1 MRLKNPVRYQVP
13 LQSKRGQLYERKP
26 RSISGEEVLVFQRL
40 SDTQRIDLESFSK
53 SSAHP
58 SSDHMLDTLKH
69 HWPEYLM
76 EAAGLGIFMVSAVV
90 FTAILEHPSSP
101 VRQAIADP
109 FLRRMLIGMAM
120 GFTAICIIY
129 SPWGKQSGAHINPSV
144 TLTFFRLGKV
154 KPWDAFFY
162 IIAQFIGGL
171 AGVLLVAAVIK
182 GIITHP
188 SVNYIAT
195 IPGMSGIFI
204 AFISEFIISFIL
216 MSVILIVSNT
226 MSIARFTGLFA
237 GVMVATYITLEAPFS
252 GMSMNPA
259 RTFGSAL
266 PANVWTALWVYFTAP
281 PLGMLLASE
290 VYVRVK
296 GAKSVLCAKL
306 HHQND
311 KRCIHCGKP
320 EVRR

>member
-1 MRLKNPVRYQVP
+1 MFRQ
-13 LQSKRGQLYERKP
+13 
-26 RSISGEEVLVFQRL
+26 L
-40 SDTQRIDLESFSK
+40 SDTQQFGSESFSK

-58 SSDHMLDTLKH
+58 DSDRMLDALRH

-76 EAAGLGIFMVSAVV
+76 EAAGLGVFMVSAVV

-101 VRQAIADP
+101 VRQVIADS
-109 FLRRMLIGMAM
+109 FLRRMLIGIAM
-120 GFTAICIIY
+120 GLTAIGIIY

-144 TLTFFRLGKV
+144 TLTFFRLGRV

-171 AGVLLVAAVIK
+171 SGVLLVAAVIK
-182 GIITHP
+182 GAITHP
-188 SVNYIAT
+188 SVNYVAT
-195 IPGMSGIFI
+195 IPGMSGVFV
-204 AFISEFIISFIL
+204 AFVSEFTISFIL
-216 MSVILIVSNT
+216 MSMILIVSNNL
-226 MSIARFTGLFA
+226 SIARFTGLFA
-237 GVMVATYITLEAPFS
+237 GVLVATYITLEAPLS

-281 PLGMLLASE
+281 PLGMALAAE
-290 VYVRVK
+290 VYLRVR
-296 GAKSVLCAKL
+296 GAKGVSCAKL

-320 EVRR
+320 EGVRDAKVD